1 MTAADVSGLYAD
13 FDEQEVRRQK
23 AFAAQELLLAGFSEV
38 VAADFNLADGTHKAA
53 VAALD
58 QALERQR
65 ALAAPLEAFEAAAA
79 DRLSCALAMLRCST
93 DPSDESR
100 REVPSLVEA
109 LNALGEAIPG
119 VHELRRLDIASQ
131 LVEANAESSPNG
143 ERAAA
148 YARQLDRRFID
159 CRETGRVAVGGR
171 CLSGPIHGVADDR
184 RRAIRDA
191 ARVVARTRPR
201 RR

>member
-38 VAADFNLADGTHKAA
+38 VAADFDLADGTHKAA

-93 DPSDESR
+93 DPSDEYR
-100 REVPSLVEA
+100 NEVPSLVEA

-159 CRETGRVAVGGR
+159 CRETVRRGRRPLPVR
-171 CLSGPIHGVADDR
+171 PDSR
-184 RRAIRDA
+184 RRR
-191 ARVVARTRPR
+191 
-201 RR
+201 